1 LILNIRNSKCDLFF
15 FFGVMFYM
23 HFVFEPQA
31 FTGRVFEPQ
40 AFTGRVFVLFV
51 DASISFESC
60 CMYWAAVNK
69 YIRQK

>member
-1 LILNIRNSKCDLFF
+1 LILNIRNSKCDLF

-40 AFTGRVFVLFV
+40 TFTGRVFVLFV

>member
-1 LILNIRNSKCDLFF
+1 LILNIRNSKCDLF

>member
-1 LILNIRNSKCDLFF
+1 
-15 FFGVMFYM
+15 MFNM

-40 AFTGRVFVLFV
+40 AFTGRVFEPQTFTGRVFVLFV